1 MFKNGMSGQASHA
14 HQDNKNQIQ
23 WIGHKQRK
31 NILILCLQL
40 HEGAIQVVHFEL
52 GSGS

>member
-1 MFKNGMSGQASHA
+1 MNVQEWNENKLSSATHA

-31 NILILCLQL
+31 KNTDSLPT
-40 HEGAIQVVHFEL
+40 AT
-52 GSGS
+52 